1 MDRIKQ
7 TVLLLGVLGLLL
19 FGCADSNY
27 NDAKDYYPVTQ
38 YAKGYILHWGKNNN
52 IKINTNSD
60 NVTFTDNESNYISSF
75 KEGLA
80 EWNDT
85 LSTLGISIEYVTSGA
100 DVNVKWVSGS
110 DLSTGVLG
118 YATTGKIIKM
128 SLTNNSTGKSHSDSM
143 VKFIAIHE
151 FGHMLGIWSHSFD
164 VNDIM
169 YPTADGPMAL
179 SNRDK
184 NTVMN
189 FLYNLAPTQDMHDRS
204 GPLVQHGTGS
214 VLPHVKTY
222 FTTKGC
228 VLEIGSESS
237 NRSQFDLR

>member
-1 MDRIKQ
+1 MGELKQ
-7 TVLLLGVLGLLL
+7 AFLLIGLSGMLL
-19 FGCADSNY
+19 FSCADPNY

-38 YAKGYILHWGKNNN
+38 YAEGYILHWGKNNN

-60 NVTFTDNESNYISSF
+60 DVTFTDNESNYISSF

-85 LSTLGISIEYVTSGA
+85 LSTLGISIEYVASGA
-100 DVNVKWVSGS
+100 DVNVKWVSGD
-110 DLSTGVLG
+110 DLSKGVLG

-128 SLTNNSTGKSHSDSM
+128 SLTNNSTGKSHSDRM

-179 SNRDK
+179 SNRDDK
-184 NTVMN
+184 TVTD
-189 FLYNLAPTQDMHDRS
+189 FLYAITPTWDMHDLS
-204 GPLVQHGTGS
+204 GPLVHPGIGS
-214 VLPHVKTY
+214 VLPHAKTY
-222 FTTKGC
+222 FTTNGC
-228 VLEIGSESS
+228 VLEIGSDSE
-237 NRSQFDLR
+237 NRSHFSFR

>member
-1 MDRIKQ
+1 MNRIKQ

-38 YAKGYILHWGKNNN
+38 FAEGYILHWGKNNN

-80 EWNDT
+80 DWNNT

-100 DVNVKWVSGS
+100 DVNVKWVSGN

-184 NTVMN
+184 KTLSD
-189 FLYNLAPTQDMHDRS
+189 FLYNFTPTQDMHDRS
-204 GPLVQHGTGS
+204 GPLIDPKTGNHIPDAYTF
-214 VLPHVKTY
+214 L
-222 FTTKGC
+222 TTSGC
-228 VLEIGSESS
+228 KITFG
-237 NRSQFDLR
+237 